1 MSIHTQRLGAE
12 FKKVL
17 SEVIR
22 DCVKDPRLSGLCS
35 VTNVEI
41 TKDLKHAKVFISV
54 YDDAAGKEDSI
65 AVLNAAS
72 GVIAH
77 EMNCRIKMRRIPQ
90 LHFVLDDSIEYSV
103 HISKVIDDIN
113 KGRRDEDE

>member
-41 TKDLKHAKVFISV
+41 TKDLKHAKVPQ
-54 YDDAAGKEDSI
+54 A
-65 AVLNAAS
+65 
-72 GVIAH
+72 
-77 EMNCRIKMRRIPQ
+77 RRIP
-90 LHFVLDDSIEYSV
+90 LLSSTP
-103 HISKVIDDIN
+103 
-113 KGRRDEDE
+113 RPA